1 MSIQSTNLVQS
12 HSTVVVA
19 LSIVGVASI
28 VGLVCKIAYPKLKEY
43 SLMIYHYPFCT
54 NIRALFCRVCA
65 LRHNAH
71 KNVIPEPLKK
81 ENLTRMPTP
90 FSQVNLK
97 ENKIDVEKIDAVD
110 KVVVKV

>member
-28 VGLVCKIAYPKLKEY
+28 VALVCKIAYPKIKNY

-54 NIRALFCRVCA
+54 NMRALFCRVCA

-71 KNVIPEPLKK
+71 KNVIPESLKK

-97 ENKIDVEKIDAVD
+97 ENGIELEEKDKKV